1 MTIQEAIKQLS
12 VSGAE
17 IYCKI
22 CTIDAVDVEARTV
35 DCSPLDESA
44 PLVGVNLQANQ
55 DAGTGVVAIPAP
67 GSYVVVGFLSPS
79 AAVVIL
85 TEKIDRYLVDIGDAH
100 ARITDGQIDIAVKD
114 TTVKV
119 DSSGIVMN
127 GGGLGGLVKIQELTD
142 KLNELI
148 DAFNAHTHEIATG
161 GIAVTGSATAQSNA
175 TPVSVPAIMA
185 KQKHVS
191 VADYENPKIKQ

>member
-85 TEKIDRYLVDIGDAH
+85 TEKIDRYLVDIGDAR

-127 GGGLGGLVKIQELTD
+127 GGRLGGLVKIQELTD

-175 TPVSVPAIMA
+175 APVSVPAIIA

-191 VADYENPKIKQ
+191 VSDYENPKIKQ

>member
-1 MTIQEAIKQLS
+1 MTIQEAIQQLS
-12 VSGAE
+12 SAGKE

-22 CTIDAVDVEARTV
+22 CTVDAVDEDARTV

-55 DAGTGVVAIPAP
+55 NAGTGVVGIPAV

-100 ARITDGQIDIAVKD
+100 ARITAGQIDIAVKD
-114 TTVKV
+114 STVKV
-119 DSSGIVMN
+119 DSGGIVMN
-127 GGGLGGLVKIQELTD
+127 GGELGGLVKIGELTD

-148 DAFNAHTHEIATG
+148 DAFNAHTHEIMPG
-161 GIAVTGSATAQSNA
+161 GVAVTGSATAQANA
-175 TPVSVPAIMA
+175 APVSVPAIAA
-185 KQKHVS
+185 KQRHIS
-191 VADYENPKIKQ
+191 VKDYENPKIKQ

>member
-12 VSGAE
+12 AAGTE

-100 ARITDGQIDIAVKD
+100 ARITDGQIDIAAKD
-114 TTVKV
+114 TTVKI

-148 DAFNAHTHEIATG
+148 DAFNAHTHEITTG

-175 TPVSVPAIMA
+175 APVSVPAIMA

-191 VADYENPKIKQ
+191 VSDYENPKIKQ

>member
-12 VSGAE
+12 TAGTE
-17 IYCKI
+17 IYCKV
-22 CTIDAVDVEARTV
+22 CTVDAVDSNARTV

-44 PLVGVNLQANQ
+44 PLVGVNLHANQ
-55 DAGTGVVAIPAP
+55 DADAGVVAIPAV
-67 GSYVVVGFLSPS
+67 GSYVVVGFLSSS

-85 TEKIDRYLVDIGDAH
+85 TEKIDQYVVNIGEAH
-100 ARITDGQIDIAVKD
+100 ARITAGQIDIAAKD
-114 TTVKV
+114 TTVKI

-127 GGGLGGLVKIQELTD
+127 GGGLGGLVKVQELTN

-148 DAFNAHTHEIATG
+148 DAFNAHTHEIMTG

-175 TPVSVPAIMA
+175 APVAIPAITK
-185 KQKHVS
+185 KQQHVS
-191 VADYENPKIKQ
+191 ASDYENAKIKQ

>member
-114 TTVKV
+114 TTMKV

-175 TPVSVPAIMA
+175 APVSVPAIMA

>member
-12 VSGAE
+12 AAGTE

-175 TPVSVPAIMA
+175 TPVSVPAIIA

-191 VADYENPKIKQ
+191 VSDYENPKIKQ